1 MAKNENP
8 PADERPQ
15 AEQGVGEGTAA
26 PEAEG
31 DKKGLHDGN
40 PRRKIVG
47 DYPERPYS
55 EAVTKEHLEVL
66 RAAGQE
72 PTD

>member
-1 MAKNENP
+1 MATTKPES
-8 PADERPQ
+8 ES
-15 AEQGVGEGTAA
+15 GHGEPTPV
-26 PEAEG
+26 PEPTG
-31 DKKGLHDGN
+31 DKEGLRDGQ

-66 RAAGQE
+66 KAAGQE
-72 PTD
+72 PR